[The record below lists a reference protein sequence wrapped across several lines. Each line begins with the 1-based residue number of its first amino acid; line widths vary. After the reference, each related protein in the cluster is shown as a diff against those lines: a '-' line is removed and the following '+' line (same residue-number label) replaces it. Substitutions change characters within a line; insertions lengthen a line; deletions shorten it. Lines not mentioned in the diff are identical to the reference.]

1 MAERP
6 ADKQNWQQRQYDSFG
21 PHFRIESGNP
31 EMGENGS
38 VVYNLI
44 GLAAD
49 NNTSAIGMNNGGD
62 LHLMNDQAIEI
73 IGGEKA
79 GGGCS
84 INLIG
89 RSGDITITAQ
99 SNGSVKITGK
109 QVIID
114 ADEDITLDAG
124 RDIKLKAGNR
134 IDLNSNVANCDALH
148 GNLAPR
154 ELTFAGWCAA
164 GTQISGD
171 TLASIKSG
179 LG

>member
-1 MAERP
+1 
-6 ADKQNWQQRQYDSFG
+6 
-21 PHFRIESGNP
+21 
-31 EMGENGS
+31 
-38 VVYNLI
+38 
-44 GLAAD
+44 
-49 NNTSAIGMNNGGD
+49 MNNGGN
-62 LHLMNDQAIEI
+62 LHVMNDQSIEI
-73 IGGEKA
+73 IGGEKS
-79 GGGCS
+79 GGGVS

-99 SNGSVKITGK
+99 SNGSIKITGK
-109 QVIID
+109 QVLID
-114 ADEDITLDAG
+114 ADEDIMLDAG
-124 RDIKLKAGNR
+124 RDIRLKAGNR

-171 TLASIKSG
+171 TLSSIKSG